1 MDIACTPC
9 AKHRRSRSDLRT
21 SEFVVRGSVRFV
33 CEVGAVCL
41 YRGAARVFLRVM
53 CIYMSSSCNGVMI
66 LSNKEN
72 YSERMPLS
80 AKQLCRVRTRCDLEI
95 VNE

>member
-1 MDIACTPC
+1 
-9 AKHRRSRSDLRT
+9 
-21 SEFVVRGSVRFV
+21 
-33 CEVGAVCL
+33 
-41 YRGAARVFLRVM
+41 
-53 CIYMSSSCNGVMI
+53 MSSSCNGVMI

>member
-1 MDIACTPC
+1 M
-9 AKHRRSRSDLRT
+9 
-21 SEFVVRGSVRFV
+21 
-33 CEVGAVCL
+33 CL
-41 YRGAARVFLRVM
+41 HKGGRESIFASHVY
-53 CIYMSSSCNGVMI
+53 IYMSSSCNGVVI

-72 YSERMPLS
+72 CSEGTPLS

>member
-1 MDIACTPC
+1 MQSTAAHGQTCGQV
-9 AKHRRSRSDLRT
+9 SLS
-21 SEFVVRGSVRFV
+21 FVGQYVLF